1 MINKFGKLTL
11 LCLTLEHSLTLFQMK
26 KESLILLLAIARA
39 LALAQDYR
47 REESPPIILKPV
59 DPGAGARPHDTQS
72 QTVTCSYADGKIT
85 VLFEN
90 DEGPGTLQLREVFS
104 NQTTSFDLNRQRIH
118 RLPRPPLRHIRRDCN
133 HSPKHLRR
141 IYHNFLIQDTL

>member
-26 KESLILLLAIARA
+26 KESLILLLAIAPA

-47 REESPPIILKPV
+47 REESPPIILKPI

-90 DEGPGTLQLREVFS
+90 GEGPGTLKLREVFS
-104 NQTTSFDLNRQRIH
+104 NQTTSFGISTDSEYTVYTGPLLGTYAVTVTTRQNTYEGYIT
-118 RLPRPPLRHIRRDCN
+118 I
-133 HSPKHLRR
+133 
-141 IYHNFLIQDTL
+141 F